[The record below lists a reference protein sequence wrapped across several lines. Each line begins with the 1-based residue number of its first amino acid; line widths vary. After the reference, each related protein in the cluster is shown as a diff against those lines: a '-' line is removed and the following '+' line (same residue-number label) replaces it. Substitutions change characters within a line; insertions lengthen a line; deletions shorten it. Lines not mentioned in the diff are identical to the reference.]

1 MKNKTWLKIFL
12 AGIGIGVGAAIPG
25 VSGGTIAVILK
36 VYEKIIWAVSHLFK
50 EFRKAFKI
58 VLPAILGVII
68 GLIPTMVLMKF
79 ALDGFVFGV
88 VCIFAG
94 YIIGSLPSLKKEV
107 NDEKPKSIY
116 IALLILSA
124 LIAIILGVLSVV
136 IKVDLMSHFV
146 KPEIYFYFVMIPVGF
161 VASVALVVPGLSG
174 SMILLLL
181 GFYRPLID
189 TTVETM
195 KQVLHGDVSHLGIQ
209 AGLLGCFAVG
219 VVLGFFLISK
229 VMQYLLSKYHH
240 ATFYSIIGF
249 VVGSVVALFFNFE
262 IFEYYVTWS
271 KGSYIF
277 MPMYIEIPAGIIL
290 LGLAIFGS
298 YKLSKLQEK
307 YSTEEQTI

>member
-50 EFRKAFKI
+50 EFKKAFKI
-58 VLPAILGVII
+58 VLPTLLGVII

-79 ALDGFVFGV
+79 ALEGFVFGV

-94 YIIGSLPSLKKEV
+94 YIIGSLPSLRKEV
-107 NDEKPKSIY
+107 SDEKPKSIY

-124 LIAIILGVLSVV
+124 LIAITLGVLSVV
-136 IKVDLMSHFV
+136 IKVDLSTNFET
-146 KPEIYFYFVMIPVGF
+146 PEIWFYFVMIPVGF

-189 TTVETM
+189 STVGTM
-195 KQVLHGDVSHLGIQ
+195 EQVLHGDFSHLGIQ
-209 AGLLGCFAVG
+209 VGLLGGFAVG
-219 VVLGFFLISK
+219 VILGFFLISK

-240 ATFYSIIGF
+240 ATFYAIIGF
-249 VVGSVVALFFNFE
+249 VVGSVIALFFNFE
-262 IFEYYVTWS
+262 IYEYYLVWA

-277 MPMYIEIPAGIIL
+277 MPLYIEIPVGIVL

-298 YKLSKLQEK
+298 YKLSKLQER
-307 YSTEEQTI
+307 YSIEEQTI